1 MGAVP
6 TPTDNPDRTTI
17 GREKLLSNVPTSLTS
32 SLHNILVTNLSS
44 VFLDFE
50 NITQNIL
57 ETECGSLPENNGS
70 PDFECWRGLRSIT
83 YDVNFVGIDFQAVL
97 FRNPDLAPPAN
108 SFISDF
114 STSVERM
121 KANATQAMQ
130 FIDNIPAELKVN
142 LSNCN
147 LSLDQILL
155 PQLIIAPTPGISTDI
170 SPSINTDINP
180 SISTDINPSISTDIN
195 PSISTDINPS
205 INTDINPNISTDIN
219 PSISTD
225 NPSISTDINPSI
237 STDINPS
244 INTDINPNISTDI
257 NPSIST
263 DINPSISTD
272 INPSISTDIN
282 PSISTDINPSI
293 STDINPSINTDI
305 NPSINTDINPSIS
318 TDINPSINTDINPS
332 ISTDINPSISSD
344 INPSIS
350 TDINPSIS
358 TDINPSISTDMTPA
372 TELIE
377 STVGMMNPTPTS
389 TINGSAKKTGLNT
402 GILLLS
408 IIVLVLIFKE

>member
-225 NPSISTDINPSI
+225 INPSISTDINPSI

-244 INTDINPNISTDI
+244 ISTDINPSIITDINPSINTDI

-293 STDINPSINTDI
+293 I
-305 NPSINTDINPSIS
+305 

-332 ISTDINPSISSD
+332 ISTDINPSISTD

-358 TDINPSISTDMTPA
+358 SDINPSISTDMTPA